1 MNPRLP
7 STARW
12 ILAGLSLALVLLLFP
27 PFWYGTLYGVG
38 ARQWHFVLDSRLTT
52 WDGGRAPRQ
61 GALDLPLLVLEFLG
75 VGVGMGAAWY
85 LTLPDRE
92 MHRGRTPVPNRA
104 PLLSCLASTACL
116 QEESPQL
123 IQGDEENPM

>member
-1 MNPRLP
+1 MNTRLS

-12 ILAGLSLALVLLLFP
+12 ILAGLSLALALLLFP
-27 PFWYGTLYGVG
+27 PFWYGNQYWIG

-61 GALDLPLLVLEFLG
+61 GALDLPLLFLEFLG

-92 MHRGRTPVPNRA
+92 DA
-104 PLLSCLASTACL
+104 
-116 QEESPQL
+116 
-123 IQGDEENPM
+123 